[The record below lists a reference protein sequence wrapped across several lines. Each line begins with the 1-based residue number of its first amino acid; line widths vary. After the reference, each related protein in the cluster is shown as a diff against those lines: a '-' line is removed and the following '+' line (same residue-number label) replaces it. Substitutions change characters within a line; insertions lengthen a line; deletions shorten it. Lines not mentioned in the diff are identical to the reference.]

1 MSMAIYYNLIGLD
14 QVCVTIFHEREARRH
29 LSLDISR
36 NKYSW
41 WLVNIPKPLVKLY
54 IGCSIMTTLNSPLLR
69 PPSS

>member
-41 WLVNIPKPLVKLY
+41 
-54 IGCSIMTTLNSPLLR
+54 
-69 PPSS
+69 